1 MEFGL
6 IKSKIETK
14 LVESYKKDSFNT
26 EIKLFKRLVLENKEV
41 SKMFYLYD
49 ELSKEKGYEKSF
61 ADDYLNECI
70 DLIERIS
77 IDKKSISLLESWV
90 RDVKSENYYKDID
103 TVVNKNT
110 VVVEN
115 IINSKNNII
124 SLLSSKK
131 DKSDVINVP
140 YDTMVE
146 VANNTLKNYLENISE
161 SELKEI
167 KKYST
172 LSQPELEKRYEVF
185 SEMVIEKL
193 DKLSSTSDSV
203 TKNKIT
209 ETIEK
214 IKTDKID
221 SVSLFKLKSLNETL

>member
-6 IKSKIETK
+6 LKSKIETK
-14 LVESYKKDSFNT
+14 LVESYKKNSFNT
-26 EIKLFKRLVLENKEV
+26 EIKLFKKLVLENKEV
-41 SKMFYLYD
+41 SKMFHLYD
-49 ELSKEKGYEKSF
+49 ELSKVKGYEKSF
-61 ADDYLNECI
+61 ANDYLTECL

-77 IDKKSISLLESWV
+77 IDKKSISLLERWV
-90 RDVKSENYYKDID
+90 KGVTCENLYKDID

-124 SLLSSKK
+124 SLLTTNKNQA
-131 DKSDVINVP
+131 DVINIP

-146 VANNTLKNYLENISE
+146 VAKKTLKNYLENISE

-172 LSQPELEKRYEVF
+172 LSKSELNKRYDVV

-193 DKLSSTSDSV
+193 DKLSINSDSE
-203 TKNKIT
+203 TKSKIT
-209 ETIEK
+209 ETIER
-214 IKTDKID
+214 IKNEKVD
-221 SVSLFKLKSLNETL
+221 SVALFKLKSLNETL

>member
-26 EIKLFKRLVLENKEV
+26 EIKMFKKLVLENKEV

-70 DLIERIS
+70 DLIERVR
-77 IDKKSISLLESWV
+77 IDKKSISLLESWLK
-90 RDVKSENYYKDID
+90 DVKSENHYKDID
-103 TVVNKNT
+103 TVVIKNT

-115 IINSKNNII
+115 IINSKNTII
-124 SLLSSKK
+124 NNLVKKK
-131 DKSDVINVP
+131 DLNKIINVS

-146 VANNTLKNYLENISE
+146 VANNTLKNYLETISE

-172 LSQPELEKRYEVF
+172 LTQSELDKRYEVV

-193 DKLSSTSDSV
+193 ENLSTSSDST
-203 TKNKIT
+203 TKTKIT

>member
-6 IKSKIETK
+6 LKSKIETK

-26 EIKLFKRLVLENKEV
+26 DIKVFKKLVLENKEV

-49 ELSKEKGYEKSF
+49 ELSKEKGFEKSF

-70 DLIERIS
+70 GLIEKIS
-77 IDKKSISLLESWV
+77 INKKTMSLLESWV
-90 RDVKSENYYKDID
+90 KDVKTENHYKDID

-115 IINSKNNII
+115 IINSKNTII
-124 SLLSSKK
+124 NHLITKK
-131 DKSDVINVP
+131 NQTNVINVS

-146 VANNTLKNYLENISE
+146 VANSTLKNYLNNISE

-172 LSQPELEKRYEVF
+172 LSQSELDKRYDVV

-193 DKLSSTSDSV
+193 ENLSTKSDSV
-203 TKNKIT
+203 TKTKIT

-214 IKTDKID
+214 IKNEKVD
-221 SVSLFKLKSLNETL
+221 SVSLFKLKSLNEIL

>member
-26 EIKLFKRLVLENKEV
+26 EIKMFKKLVLENKEV

-70 DLIERIS
+70 DLIERVR
-77 IDKKSISLLESWV
+77 IDKKSISLLESWLK
-90 RDVKSENYYKDID
+90 DVKSENHYKDID

-115 IINSKNNII
+115 IINSKNTII
-124 SLLSSKK
+124 NNLIKK
-131 DKSDVINVP
+131 KELNKIINVS

-146 VANNTLKNYLENISE
+146 VANNTLKNYLETISE

-172 LSQPELEKRYEVF
+172 LSQTELDKRYEVV

-193 DKLSSTSDSV
+193 ENLSMNSDST
-203 TKNKIT
+203 TKTKIT

-214 IKTDKID
+214 IKTEKID

>member
-26 EIKLFKRLVLENKEV
+26 EIKMFKKLVLENKEV

-70 DLIERIS
+70 DLIERVR
-77 IDKKSISLLESWV
+77 IDKKSISLLESWLK
-90 RDVKSENYYKDID
+90 DVKSENHYKDID
-103 TVVNKNT
+103 TVVIKNT

-115 IINSKNNII
+115 IINSKNTII
-124 SLLSSKK
+124 NNLVKKK
-131 DKSDVINVP
+131 DLNKIINVS

-146 VANNTLKNYLENISE
+146 VANNTLKNYLETISE

-172 LSQPELEKRYEVF
+172 LSQTELDKRYEVV

-193 DKLSSTSDSV
+193 ENLSMNSDST
-203 TKNKIT
+203 TKTKIT

-214 IKTDKID
+214 IKTEKID

>member
-6 IKSKIETK
+6 LKSKIETK

-26 EIKLFKRLVLENKEV
+26 NIKTFKKLVLENKEV

-70 DLIERIS
+70 GLIEKIT
-77 IDKKSISLLESWV
+77 INKKTISLLESWV
-90 RDVKSENYYKDID
+90 KDVKSENHYKDID

-115 IINSKNNII
+115 IINSKNTII
-124 SLLSSKK
+124 NHLITKK
-131 DKSDVINVP
+131 DQTNVINVS

-146 VANNTLKNYLENISE
+146 VANSTLKNYLNNISE

-172 LSQPELEKRYEVF
+172 LSQSELDKRYDVV

-193 DKLSSTSDSV
+193 ENLSSKSDLV
-203 TKNKIT
+203 TKTKIT
-209 ETIEK
+209 ETIDK
-214 IKTDKID
+214 IKNEKVD
-221 SVSLFKLKSLNETL
+221 SVSLFKLKSLNEIL

>member
-6 IKSKIETK
+6 LKSKIETK

-61 ADDYLNECI
+61 ADDYLDECVS
-70 DLIERIS
+70 LIERIS
-77 IDKKSISLLESWV
+77 IDKKAISLIESWV
-90 RDVKSENYYKDID
+90 KDVKSENYYKDID
-103 TVVNKNT
+103 TVVTKNT
-110 VVVEN
+110 VVIEN

-131 DKSDVINVP
+131 DKSDIINVP
-140 YDTMVE
+140 YETMVE

-172 LSQPELEKRYEVF
+172 LPQSELDKRYEVV

-193 DKLSSTSDSV
+193 EKLSNTSDQT
-203 TKNKIT
+203 TKSKIT

-214 IKTDKID
+214 IKTEKVD

>member
-26 EIKLFKRLVLENKEV
+26 EIKMFKKLVLENKEV

-70 DLIERIS
+70 DLIERVRIN
-77 IDKKSISLLESWV
+77 KKSISLLESWLK
-90 RDVKSENYYKDID
+90 DVKSENHYKDID
-103 TVVNKNT
+103 TVVIKNT

-115 IINSKNNII
+115 IINSKNTII
-124 SLLSSKK
+124 NNLVKKK
-131 DKSDVINVP
+131 DLNKIINVS

-146 VANNTLKNYLENISE
+146 VANNTLKNYLETISE

-172 LSQPELEKRYEVF
+172 LSQTELDKRYEVV

-193 DKLSSTSDSV
+193 ENLSMNSDST
-203 TKNKIT
+203 TKTKIT

-214 IKTDKID
+214 IKTEKID

>member
-6 IKSKIETK
+6 LKSKIETK

-26 EIKLFKRLVLENKEV
+26 DIKTFKKLVLENKEV

-70 DLIERIS
+70 DLIDRVS
-77 IDKKSISLLESWV
+77 INKKSLSLLESWV
-90 RDVKSENYYKDID
+90 KDVKSENHYKDID
-103 TVVNKNT
+103 TVVDKNT
-110 VVVEN
+110 VVIEN
-115 IINSKNNII
+115 IINSKNTII
-124 SLLSSKK
+124 NYLSSKK
-131 DKSDVINVP
+131 DKVSVIKVP

-146 VANNTLKNYLENISE
+146 VANNTLKNYLETISE

-172 LSQPELEKRYEVF
+172 LSQPELDKRYEVV

-193 DKLSSTSDSV
+193 ENLSVNSDST
-203 TKNKIT
+203 TKTKIT

-214 IKTDKID
+214 IKTEKVD

>member
-26 EIKLFKRLVLENKEV
+26 EIKMFKKLVLENKEV

-70 DLIERIS
+70 DLIERVR
-77 IDKKSISLLESWV
+77 IDKKSISLLESWLK
-90 RDVKSENYYKDID
+90 DVKSENHYKDID
-103 TVVNKNT
+103 TVVIKNT

-115 IINSKNNII
+115 IINSKNTII
-124 SLLSSKK
+124 NNLVKKK
-131 DKSDVINVP
+131 DLNKIINVS

-146 VANNTLKNYLENISE
+146 VANNTLKNYLETISE

-172 LSQPELEKRYEVF
+172 LTQSELDKRYEVV

-193 DKLSSTSDSV
+193 ENLSTNSDST
-203 TKNKIT
+203 TKTKIT

-214 IKTDKID
+214 IKTEKID

>member
-6 IKSKIETK
+6 LKSKIETK

-61 ADDYLNECI
+61 ADDYLDECLS
-70 DLIERIS
+70 LIERIS
-77 IDKKSISLLESWV
+77 IDKKAISLIESWV
-90 RDVKSENYYKDID
+90 KDVKSENYYKDID
-103 TVVNKNT
+103 TVVTKNT
-110 VVVEN
+110 VVIEN

-131 DKSDVINVP
+131 DKSDIINVP
-140 YDTMVE
+140 YETMVE

-172 LSQPELEKRYEVF
+172 LPQSELDKRYEVV

-193 DKLSSTSDSV
+193 EKLSNTSDQT
-203 TKNKIT
+203 TKSKIT

-214 IKTDKID
+214 IKTEKVD